1 MNPSDRHALPCS
13 GDFACQTLADL
24 IGRGEYLIAFD
35 ATQRQLPGS
44 PDDPRLRYYSALSLA
59 RAGAT
64 ERAHEELRWF
74 VRAGERLEAAA
85 PDLAYDIAELQA
97 EVATRRTLDAS
108 GIWRQASAR
117 EAAAFYEALNER
129 FGRPRDCVNAA
140 AMWLV
145 AGERGRSQQLARA
158 TLALCERS
166 TSSEE
171 TYWRLAAVAGAR
183 LLLGDPVGARDTLK
197 EAVCKEPVDVS
208 TSVASRRMSL
218 LICDLLSVDRG
229 VLAPIASGMVLHY
242 CGHRIGCRGRGR
254 FPAETE
260 SSVATAVAR
269 YVEQANIGS
278 AFGSL
283 ASGADILCAEAL
295 LRRNVALH
303 LVLPFASD
311 DFVRES
317 VRPGGL
323 SWVERFSTCL
333 MQATSVTFATTGSY
347 GGDDNLYAFASALAM
362 GRALVQARS
371 LGAEIAQLA
380 VWDGQPTEEPAGT
393 ARDVRVWAQ
402 MGLRQTIIPTVP
414 TSRSAH
420 SHSPVPHGMPT
431 GQAVKAIVV
440 ARACGSERLGNLE
453 GTLNRCGND
462 IHCLDISGEHMTVV
476 AGSVTTATRC
486 ALALQQSRA
495 HGLRVAAHVRP
506 ASDPGELCG
515 ITVPRLRVPAG
526 EVYVTEPFAALLALE
541 ADASVRC
548 EPVGHMPHGALEE
561 SPMYVLKAGTE
572 SATEPPSRGVRSVFY
587 C

>member
-1 MNPSDRHALPCS
+1 M
-13 GDFACQTLADL
+13 
-24 IGRGEYLIAFD
+24 
-35 ATQRQLPGS
+35 
-44 PDDPRLRYYSALSLA
+44 
-59 RAGAT
+59 
-64 ERAHEELRWF
+64 
-74 VRAGERLEAAA
+74 
-85 PDLAYDIAELQA
+85 
-97 EVATRRTLDAS
+97 RRTLDAS
-108 GIWRQASAR
+108 GIGRQESAR

-129 FGRPRDCVNAA
+129 FHRPRDCMHAA

-145 AGERGRSQQLARA
+145 SGERGRSQQLARA

-166 TSSEE
+166 TSSKEA
-171 TYWRLAAVAGAR
+171 YWRLAAVAGAR
-183 LLLGDPVGARDTLK
+183 LLLGDSVGARDTLK

-208 TSVASRRMSL
+208 TSVALRRMSL

-229 VLAPIASGMVLHY
+229 VLGPIASRKILHY
-242 CGHRIGCRGRGR
+242 CGHRIGRRGRGR

-260 SSVATAVAR
+260 SSVATSVAR
-269 YVEQANIGS
+269 YVEQGNFRS

-303 LVLPFASD
+303 VVLPFASN

-317 VRPGGL
+317 VLPSGL

-333 MQATSVTFATTGSY
+333 MQATSVMFATTGSY
-347 GGDDNLYAFASALAM
+347 GGDNDLYAFAAALAM

-393 ARDVRVWAQ
+393 AQDVRVWAQ
-402 MGLRQTIIPTVP
+402 MGLRQTIIPTGP
-414 TSRSAH
+414 TSRSAY
-420 SHSPVPHGMPT
+420 SHSPVPHGRPP

-440 ARACGSERLGNLE
+440 ARPGGSERLGNLE

-462 IHCLDISGEHMTVV
+462 IHCLDISGEQMAAVV
-476 AGSVTTATRC
+476 GSVTTATRWS
-486 ALALQQSRA
+486 LAVQQSGA

-506 ASDPGELCG
+506 ASDQGELSG
-515 ITVPRLRVPAG
+515 IAGERLRVPAG
-526 EVYVTEPFAALLALE
+526 EVYVTEPFAALLVLE
-541 ADASVRC
+541 AGAGVRC

-561 SPMYVLKAGTE
+561 SPMYVLKADTG
-572 SATEPPSRGVRSVFY
+572 SATEQPSAGVRSVLH